1 MTKPYEK
8 LGEPLPLPCGAVVKN
23 RFLKSAMSEILG
35 TPEFAPSN
43 ALSIL
48 YSKWADGGTGLLVTG
63 NVMIDHTALGE
74 PMNVVIEDE
83 RHLSALEKWATA
95 GKKNG
100 SHIWVQLNHPG
111 KQSPRNLS
119 PQPVAPSSIPF
130 ESALSK
136 FFATPKE
143 LNDAE
148 IQQLI
153 LRFARSAGIV
163 KKAGFTGVQI
173 HGAHGYLVSQFLSP
187 LHNQR
192 NDRWGGSIENRMRF
206 VMEIYRAI
214 RNEVGPEFPVGIKL
228 NSADF
233 LKGGFSEDDAAE
245 VVTALA
251 NEGIDLVEISG
262 GTYEAPAMTGSRMA
276 KSGEEAY
283 FLGFARKIRKT
294 VNVPLVVTGGFRT
307 SDAMASAM
315 EGGEIDMVGLGRP
328 IVVDPDLPNK
338 ILSGQP
344 YRSTVKPLTT
354 GVRALD
360 RMAMLEIT
368 WYENQIGRIGKGKE
382 PKPHE
387 NVWLSMGKI
396 ITRSGIDQFR
406 RRRA

>member
-1 MTKPYEK
+1 MTKPYEN
-8 LGEPLPLPCGAVVKN
+8 LAQPLTLPCGAVIKN

-35 TPEFAPSN
+35 TAEFAPGKE
-43 ALSIL
+43 LPVL
-48 YSKWADGGTGLLVTG
+48 YTKWADGGTGLLVTG

-74 PMNVVIEDE
+74 PMNVVIEDD
-83 RHLSALEKWATA
+83 RHLAALSEWAEA
-95 GKKNG
+95 GKRNG
-100 SHIWVQLNHPG
+100 AHIWVQLNHPG

-119 PQPVAPSSIPF
+119 PQPVAPSAIPF
-130 ESALSK
+130 ESALK
-136 FFATPKE
+136 QFFATPKE
-143 LNDAE
+143 LDDAE
-148 IQQLI
+148 IQQLV
-153 LRFARSAGIV
+153 LRFAKAAGVV

-187 LHNQR
+187 VHNRR

-206 VMEIYRAI
+206 VMEIYRAT

-251 NEGIDLVEISG
+251 SEGIDLVEISG
-262 GTYEAPAMTGSRMA
+262 GTYEAPAMTGNRMA
-276 KSGEEAY
+276 MSGEEAY

-307 SDAMASAM
+307 SDAMAAAM

-328 IVVDPDLPNK
+328 IVVDPDLPKK

-354 GVRALD
+354 GIRTLD

-368 WYENQIGRIGKGKE
+368 WYENQIGRMGKGKE
-382 PKPHE
+382 PDPHE
-387 NVWLSMGKI
+387 NVWVSMCKI
-396 ITRSGIDQFR
+396 MTRSGIDQFR

>member
-1 MTKPYEK
+1 MSQPYEV
-8 LGEPLPLPCGAVVKN
+8 LNNPLTLPCGAVIKN

-35 TPEFAPSN
+35 TPEFAPSK
-43 ALSIL
+43 ALPIL

-63 NVMIDHTALGE
+63 NVMIDQTALGE

-83 RHLSALEKWATA
+83 RHLEALTKWATA
-95 GKKNG
+95 GKRNG
-100 SHIWVQLNHPG
+100 AHIWVQLNHPG

-119 PQPVAPSSIPF
+119 PQPVAPSAIPF
-130 ESALSK
+130 DSALKK

-143 LNDAE
+143 LEETE
-148 IQQLI
+148 IQQLVM
-153 LRFARSAGIV
+153 RFARAAGVV

-245 VVTALA
+245 VVSALA
-251 NEGIDLVEISG
+251 SEGIDLVEISG

-276 KSGEEAY
+276 KSGDEAY
-283 FLGFARKIRKT
+283 FLGFAKKIRKS
-294 VNVPLVVTGGFRT
+294 VGVPLVVTGGFRT
-307 SDAMASAM
+307 SDAMAAALK
-315 EGGEIDMVGLGRP
+315 GGEIDMVGLGRP
-328 IVVDPDLPNK
+328 IVVDPALPAK
-338 ILSGQP
+338 IMSGQP
-344 YRSTVKPLTT
+344 YRSSVKPLST
-354 GVRALD
+354 GIKIVD
-360 RMAMLEIT
+360 RLAMLEIT
-368 WYENQIGRIGKGKE
+368 WYENQIGRIGRGKE
-382 PKPHE
+382 PKPNE
-387 NVWLSMGKI
+387 NVWVTMAKMM
-396 ITRSGIDQFR
+396 TRGGIEQFK

>member
-1 MTKPYEK
+1 MKKPYEK
-8 LGEPLPLPCGAVVKN
+8 LGEPLALPCGAVIKN

-43 ALSIL
+43 ALPIL
-48 YSKWADGGTGLLVTG
+48 YSKWAKGGTGLLVTG

-74 PMNVVIEDE
+74 PMNVVIEND
-83 RHLSALEKWATA
+83 RHLKALSKWAEA
-95 GKKNG
+95 GKQNNT
-100 SHIWVQLNHPG
+100 HIWVQLNHPG
-111 KQSPRNLS
+111 KQSPKNLS
-119 PQPVAPSSIPF
+119 PQPVAPSAVPF
-130 ESALSK
+130 ESALNK

-143 LNDAE
+143 LNEAE
-148 IQQLI
+148 IEQLV
-153 LRFARSAGIV
+153 LRFAGSAGIA

-187 LHNQR
+187 LHNKR

-214 RNEVGPEFPVGIKL
+214 RSEVGPEFPIGIKL

-233 LKGGFSEDDAAE
+233 LKGGFSEEDATE
-245 VVTALA
+245 VVMALA
-251 NEGIDLVEISG
+251 KEGIDLVEISG
-262 GTYEAPAMTGSRMA
+262 GTYEAPAMTGTRMA
-276 KSGEEAY
+276 KSDDEAY

-315 EGGEIDMVGLGRP
+315 DGGEIDMVGLGRP
-328 IVVDPDLPNK
+328 LVVDPELPNK

-344 YRSTVKPLTT
+344 YRSTVKPLST
-354 GVRALD
+354 GVKVLD
-360 RMAMLEIT
+360 KMAMLEIT
-368 WYENQIGRIGKGKE
+368 WYENQIGRMGKGKE
-382 PKPHE
+382 PNPHE
-387 NVWLSMGKI
+387 NVWVSMGKI
-396 ITRSGIDQFR
+396 MTRSGIDQFR